1 MRNILFPICPLTSI
15 DQPMPV
21 ATPAQPATI
30 RRLLS
35 ISMAL
40 QLSGAPVPTA
50 ATRILMA
57 RYVAGQLSL
66 TDILPEL
73 W

>member
-1 MRNILFPICPLTSI
+1 
-15 DQPMPV
+15 MP
-21 ATPAQPATI
+21 PAQPATT
-30 RRLLS
+30 RRLLG

-40 QLSGAPVPTA
+40 QLSGAPAPTA
-50 ATRILMA
+50 ATRILLA

>member
-1 MRNILFPICPLTSI
+1 MQNILFPSCPLTTTDKPAPLSAPP
-15 DQPMPV
+15 QP
-21 ATPAQPATI
+21 TTI

-40 QLSGAPVPTA
+40 QLSGAPAPTA
-50 ATRILMA
+50 ATRILLA
-57 RYVAGQLSL
+57 RYVAGHLSL